1 MSETLQLTLKRDWF
15 LLMLSGKKKIEIRKP
30 SEWIKSR
37 LDNRNYRS
45 IRFINGYGKDKPYF
59 VCKYKSYEM
68 ATRNQILTF
77 DDKQVKIEVGDYL
90 IHLGEIADKGNL
102 NGLIETID

>member
-1 MSETLQLTLKRDWF
+1 MEV
-15 LLMLSGKKKIEIRKP
+15 LLLRLKKKIEIRKP
-30 SEWIKSR
+30 SEWVKSR

-59 VCKYKSYEM
+59 VCRYNSYEI
-68 ATRNQILTF
+68 ATKNQILTF
-77 DDKQVKIEVGDYL
+77 DDKQVKIEIGDYL

-102 NGLIETID
+102 DNLTVNP

>member
-1 MSETLQLTLKRDWF
+1 LGL
-15 LLMLSGKKKIEIRKP
+15 
-30 SEWIKSR
+30 KSR

-59 VCKYKSYEM
+59 VCKYKSYKM
-68 ATRNQILTF
+68 ATSDQILTF

-90 IHLGEIADKGNL
+90 IHLGDL
-102 NGLIETID
+102 TINP